1 DLTNPQYNYATQQ
14 RTAPGSTFKMVSA
27 TAGLMEGI
35 ISTSSQTTC
44 VGIFE
49 SIFPSPRCWVYP
61 GAHGSL
67 TVSGAIRH
75 SCNYFFYDVGYR
87 LGVVGDVYSSDRGV
101 EKLAKYATMYGL
113 NEKSGI
119 EINENEP
126 QISDSDSVRS
136 AIGQG
141 TNSYTTVGLARYVTT
156 VANSGTCYDL
166 TLIDRV
172 TDPDGNMIIDRA
184 PSIHGHV
191 QIDSSYWD
199 AIHSGMRQVVEN
211 MSYYGGFDI
220 KVAGKT
226 GTAQESESR
235 PNHALFVCYAPYH
248 NPEIAV
254 ATRVAY
260 GYTSSYAAQITK
272 EVLAYYFGLKD
283 SDEIVTGTAQELIGG
298 AANAD

>member
-1 DLTNPQYNYATQQ
+1 
-14 RTAPGSTFKMVSA
+14 
-27 TAGLMEGI
+27 
-35 ISTSSQTTC
+35 
-44 VGIFE
+44 
-49 SIFPSPRCWVYP
+49 
-61 GAHGSL
+61 
-67 TVSGAIRH
+67 
-75 SCNYFFYDVGYR
+75 
-87 LGVVGDVYSSDRGV
+87 VGDVYSSDRGV
-101 EKLAKYATMYGL
+101 EKLAKYASMFGL

-126 QISDSDSVRS
+126 QISDQDSVRS
-136 AIGQG
+136 AIGQA

-172 TDPDGNMIIDRA
+172 TDSEGNMIIDRT

-191 QIDSSYWD
+191 ILDSSYWD

-211 MSYYGGFDI
+211 MSYYGDFDI